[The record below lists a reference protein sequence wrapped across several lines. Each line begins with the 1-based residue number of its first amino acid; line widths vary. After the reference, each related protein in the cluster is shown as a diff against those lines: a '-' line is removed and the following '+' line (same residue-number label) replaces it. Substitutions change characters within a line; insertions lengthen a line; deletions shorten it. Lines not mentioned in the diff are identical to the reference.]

1 MYAAGVAQLVE
12 QLICNQSVMSS
23 SLFTSYFNTLYNNIY
38 LNNFLLK
45 TIMNLL
51 AETIRNGIVGFFKFY
66 SVMLTLRVYLTWF
79 PNINFYQQPFNSL
92 GKMTDPYLRLF
103 RGIIPPLLAFD
114 ISPLLA
120 FLLITFLIDILS
132 SLT

>member
-1 MYAAGVAQLVE
+1 MDILITTVCGGIAG
-12 QLICNQSVMSS
+12 
-23 SLFTSYFNTLYNNIY
+23 
-38 LNNFLLK
+38 FL
-45 TIMNLL
+45 
-51 AETIRNGIVGFFKFY
+51 KFY
-66 SVMLTLRVYLTWF
+66 MIMLTLRVYLTWF